1 MNKIY
6 LILALTAGFVLP
18 LQIAFNNKLTSFSG
32 NAITSSLISFSVG
45 TIALIIYS
53 VSNPT
58 ALYKSFLQL
67 GQSPPYAWLG
77 GLVGAF
83 YIISTIV
90 ASPKLGIAI
99 FLGLVICGQ
108 MAMSLLLDHYGLFG
122 MPVKPF
128 NWVKGI
134 GLMLVLAGILLI
146 KK

>member
-1 MNKIY
+1 MNRIY
-6 LILALTAGFVLP
+6 LILALIAGFVLP

-32 NAITSSLISFSVG
+32 NAITSALISFSVG
-45 TIALIIYS
+45 TMALIIYS
-53 VSNPT
+53 VCDPT
-58 ALYKSFLQL
+58 AFHKSFLQI

-90 ASPKLGIAI
+90 ASPKLGIAV

-108 MAMSLLLDHYGLFG
+108 MVMSLLLDHYGLFG
-122 MPVKPF
+122 MAVKPF
-128 NWVKGI
+128 NWMKGI

>member
-6 LILALTAGFVLP
+6 LVLALVAGFVLP

-45 TIALIIYS
+45 TIALVVYS
-53 VSNPT
+53 ISNPS
-58 ALYKSFLQL
+58 AMYKSFLQI

-90 ASPKLGIAI
+90 ASPRIGIAV
-99 FLGLVICGQ
+99 FLGLVVCGQ
-108 MAMSLLLDHYGLFG
+108 MVTSLLLDHYGLFG

-134 GLMLVLAGILLI
+134 GLILVIAGIFLI